1 VDLSLRDERRGLG
14 VVVRCVVLFEG
25 SEVTTATDGT
35 GCSTCSTGAITFAAP
50 LLKSTMF
57 HHSEG
62 ALGTNRAVSVNQAY
76 EHVLVRM

>member
-1 VDLSLRDERRGLG
+1 MVQAAAH
-14 VVVRCVVLFEG
+14 VRPVL
-25 SEVTTATDGT
+25 
-35 GCSTCSTGAITFAAP
+35 TFAAP